1 MIKTIA
7 IATTNIENLYAQ
19 SLPAGVKIGVIG
31 LRAMSVILMG
41 SFMGIMGGGRPLG
54 TRSLEE

>member
-41 SFMGIMGGGRPLG
+41 SFMGIMGGGRPL
-54 TRSLEE
+54 